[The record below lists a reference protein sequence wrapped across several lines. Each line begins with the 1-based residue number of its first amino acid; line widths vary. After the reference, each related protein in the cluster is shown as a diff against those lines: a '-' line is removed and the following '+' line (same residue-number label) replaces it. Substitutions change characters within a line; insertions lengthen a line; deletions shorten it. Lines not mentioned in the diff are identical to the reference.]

1 MSKYWK
7 GSSLTKEQK
16 NKILYPYSNN
26 NNAVIIKKD
35 IKEAADRIFDANQDV
50 ISDLLEKETTNLYS
64 KEGK

>member
-16 NKILYPYSNN
+16 DKILYPYSNN

-35 IKEAADRIFDANQDV
+35 IKEAADRLFNANQDV
-50 ISDLLEKETTNLYS
+50 IADLLQKETMTLCL